1 MRDMKCR
8 RNRRLR
14 SLLIGMLGAFLY
26 ASMATAQEAAPPAGD
41 DITALKND
49 VQQLK
54 TQQQQILDRL
64 DELKKLLSGRGGTAS
79 TAPAIKA
86 PDVMSVQGEPFRGA
100 ASSTVAIIEYGDF
113 ECPFCRHFQHDVYP
127 QVLDNYIKAGKVK
140 YFYRD
145 MPLPFHQHALPAAR
159 AARCAGEQG
168 KYWEMYD
175 TLFADKLASTAAE
188 IDDQAKGLGL
198 DTAKLDTCV
207 SSDRFAAAIHRN
219 VDEASKMQ
227 IRGTPTFLIGT
238 ISPGSDL
245 VNVKT
250 TVIGAQ
256 PFDAFKAAIDPL
268 LAPAPPTVSSNRPA
282 TSSAIA
288 QPHVN

>member
-1 MRDMKCR
+1 MRDRQFR
-8 RNRRLR
+8 RSRVLRL
-14 SLLIGMLGAFLY
+14 LLIGVLGVFLY
-26 ASMATAQEAAPPAGD
+26 PSLATAQQSAPSSED
-41 DITALKND
+41 EITTLRND

-79 TAPAIKA
+79 TPSAIKA
-86 PDVMSVQGEPFRGA
+86 PDIMSVQGELFRGD

-127 QVLDNYIKAGKVK
+127 QVLDKYIKSGKVK

-145 MPLPFHQHALPAAR
+145 MPLPFHSHALPAAR

-168 KYWEMYD
+168 RYWEMYD
-175 TLFADKLASTAAE
+175 ALFADKLASTAAE
-188 IDDQAKGLGL
+188 IDDQAKGVGV
-198 DTAKLDTCV
+198 DTVKLDACV
-207 SSDRFAAAIHRN
+207 NSDRFAAVIHRN

-238 ISPGSDL
+238 MSPGSDRI
-245 VNVKT
+245 NIKA
-250 TVIGAQ
+250 TVVGAQ
-256 PFDAFKAAIDPL
+256 PFEAFKAAIDPL
-268 LAPAPPTVSSNRPA
+268 LTPASP
-282 TSSAIA
+282 AIA
-288 QPHVN
+288 ANAATVQSHVN

>member
-1 MRDMKCR
+1 MRDMR
-8 RNRRLR
+8 YGRSRGLR
-14 SLLIGMLGAFLY
+14 SLIIGILGASLC
-26 ASMATAQEAAPPAGD
+26 ASLAAAQQTAQAAGD
-41 DITALKND
+41 DITALKKD

-64 DELKKLLSGRGGTAS
+64 DELKKLLSGRVGAAS
-79 TAPAIKA
+79 TAPTIKA
-86 PDVMSVQGEPFRGA
+86 PDVMSVQGEPFRGE
-100 ASSTVAIIEYGDF
+100 ASSLVAIIEYGDF
-113 ECPFCRHFQHDVYP
+113 ECPFCRHFQHDIYP
-127 QVLDNYIKAGKVK
+127 QVLDDYIKAGKVK

-175 TLFADKLASTAAE
+175 SLFADKLASTSAE

-198 DTAKLDTCV
+198 DTAKLDACV
-207 SSDRFAAAIHRN
+207 NSDRFADAIHRN

-238 ISPGSDL
+238 MSPGSDL
-245 VNVKT
+245 VNIKT

-256 PFDAFKAAIDPL
+256 PFEAFKAAIDPL
-268 LAPAPPTVSSNRPA
+268 LSPAPPAIA
-282 TSSAIA
+282 TSGAMVH
-288 QPHVN
+288 PPVN

>member
-1 MRDMKCR
+1 MRDMR
-8 RNRRLR
+8 RRFGRGLQF
-14 SLLIGMLGAFLY
+14 LIIGMLGAFLY
-26 ASMATAQEAAPPAGD
+26 APLARAQEPAPPGD
-41 DITALKND
+41 DIVALKND

-79 TAPAIKA
+79 TAPAVKA
-86 PDVMSVQGEPFRGA
+86 PDVMSVQGEIFRGD

-127 QVLDNYIKAGKVK
+127 QVLDKYIKAGKVK

-145 MPLPFHQHALPAAR
+145 MPLPFHQRALPAAR

-175 TLFADKLASTAAE
+175 TLFADKLASTSAE

-207 SSDRFAAAIHRN
+207 SSDRFAAVIHRN
-219 VDEASKMQ
+219 ADEASKMQ

-238 ISPGSDL
+238 MSPGSDL
-245 VNVKT
+245 VNIKM
-250 TVIGAQ
+250 TVVGAQ
-256 PFDAFKAAIDPL
+256 PFEAFKAAIDPL
-268 LAPAPPTVSSNRPA
+268 LSPAPPAVAANDTAVH
-282 TSSAIA
+282 
-288 QPHVN
+288 PHAN

>member
-1 MRDMKCR
+1 MRDMR
-8 RNRRLR
+8 YGPSRGLLFLMIGIFGA
-14 SLLIGMLGAFLY
+14 SLC
-26 ASMATAQEAAPPAGD
+26 ASPTTAQQAAPQAGE
-41 DITALKND
+41 DITALKKD

-64 DELKKLLSGRGGTAS
+64 DELKKLLSGRVGAAS
-79 TAPAIKA
+79 TAPTIKA
-86 PDVMSVQGEPFRGA
+86 PDVMSVQGEPFRGD
-100 ASSTVAIIEYGDF
+100 ASSLVAIIEYGDF

-127 QVLDNYIKAGKVK
+127 QVLDDYIKAGKVK

-145 MPLPFHQHALPAAR
+145 MPLPFHQHALPAAL

-175 TLFADKLASTAAE
+175 SLFADKLASTSAE

-207 SSDRFAAAIHRN
+207 NSDRFAAAIHRN

-238 ISPGSDL
+238 MSPGSDL
-245 VNVKT
+245 VNIKT

-256 PFDAFKAAIDPL
+256 PFEAFKAAIDPL
-268 LAPAPPTVSSNRPA
+268 LSPALPAVA
-282 TSSAIA
+282 TSGAIVH
-288 QPHVN
+288 PRVN